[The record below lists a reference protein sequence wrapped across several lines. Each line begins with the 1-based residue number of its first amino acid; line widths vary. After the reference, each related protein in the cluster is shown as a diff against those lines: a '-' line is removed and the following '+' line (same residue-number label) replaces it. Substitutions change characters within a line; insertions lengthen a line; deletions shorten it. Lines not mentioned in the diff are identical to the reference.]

1 MRLERMT
8 NGDLKVIT
16 RKGNIYIAVD
26 LHDGTYN
33 IWDEQRQEMVM
44 RTVTV
49 QDFFEVIYYRE
60 YSLNYGGFIMKIQ
73 QALNMKFVEILARHN
88 NPVWARRELEWL
100 VYDKYKTLYELL
112 SEEEKKEVDDYMTA
126 LTKIHGGN

>member
-26 LHDGTYN
+26 LHNGTYN

-44 RTVTV
+44 RTDTV

-60 YSLNYGGFIMKIQ
+60 YSLN
-73 QALNMKFVEILARHN
+73 
-88 NPVWARRELEWL
+88 
-100 VYDKYKTLYELL
+100 
-112 SEEEKKEVDDYMTA
+112 
-126 LTKIHGGN
+126 

>member
-8 NGDLKVIT
+8 NGDLKVTT

-33 IWDEQRQEMVM
+33 IWDDQRQEMVM

-60 YSLNYGGFIMKIQ
+60 YSLN
-73 QALNMKFVEILARHN
+73 
-88 NPVWARRELEWL
+88 
-100 VYDKYKTLYELL
+100 
-112 SEEEKKEVDDYMTA
+112 
-126 LTKIHGGN
+126 